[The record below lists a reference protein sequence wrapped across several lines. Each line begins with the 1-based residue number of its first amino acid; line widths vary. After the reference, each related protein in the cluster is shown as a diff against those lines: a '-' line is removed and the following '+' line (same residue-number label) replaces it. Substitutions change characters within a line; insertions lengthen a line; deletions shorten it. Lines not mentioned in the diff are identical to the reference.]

1 MSTDTRLL
9 VGLGNPGAKY
19 AATRHN
25 IGFRL
30 IDAIAAHF
38 GAPAFKSQ
46 FQGLFTEF
54 RLDGRKVLLLKP
66 QTFMNESGR
75 SVGPAL
81 KYFNLPI
88 ESAIV
93 FHDELDLVPGK
104 VRVKQGGG
112 VAGHNGLRSIKAHAG
127 NESWRVRVGIGHPGH
142 PQAVAGYVLKPF
154 AKADDAWLGPLLDEL
169 PRLLPLLL
177 ENNTS
182 EFMNQLHLRTA
193 PPGEKPAK
201 KAPKPAPSAK
211 APAVEAEQPKEASP
225 PAAVD
230 LADKTSWVSRLFQGG
245 NRK

>member
-1 MSTDTRLL
+1 MSEETRLL

-19 AATRHN
+19 EATRHN

-30 IDAIAAHF
+30 IDAIAAHY
-38 GAPAFKSQ
+38 GAPAFKVR

-127 NESWRVRVGIGHPGH
+127 NDSWRVRIGIGHPGH
-142 PQAVAGYVLKPF
+142 PKAVSSYVLKPF
-154 AKADDAWLGPLLDEL
+154 AKADDAWIAPLLDEL

-177 ENNTS
+177 ENNTG

-193 PPGEKPAK
+193 PPSDKPAK
-201 KAPKPAPSAK
+201 KPPKQASGVQETAAK
-211 APAVEAEQPKEASP
+211 APQPDEKP
-225 PAAVD
+225 PATGID
-230 LADKTSWVSRLFQGG
+230 LADKASWVSRLFQGG
-245 NRK
+245 GRK